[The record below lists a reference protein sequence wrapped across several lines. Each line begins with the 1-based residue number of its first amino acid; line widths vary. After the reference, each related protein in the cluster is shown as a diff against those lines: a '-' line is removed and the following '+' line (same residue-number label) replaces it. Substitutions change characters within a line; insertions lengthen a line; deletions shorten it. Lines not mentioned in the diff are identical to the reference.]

1 MICFLLRFENIHSKI
16 ITMDNNELFTL
27 QELASSGN
35 KEAIEKLADYYVEIK
50 DYERAF
56 LTAQRFDY
64 FTCASGYKKLAQFYQ
79 KGIGVAADQEKAI
92 SYYQKSFDMGDM
104 SSGYYL
110 ATFLIKEKQFDK
122 ALNYLAIGMSNDYI
136 PSIRLLANM
145 YLNGDGVDKN
155 IDVAINLYLTAIDL
169 GDVKSMDS
177 LAKIYYSQ
185 KDYSNSFKYFQMG
198 ALRDDLDCIF
208 HLGVSYAKGLGVKQ
222 DFSQAFKYYE
232 IGAKKLEPRSLYN
245 LSLYYRNG
253 IIVDQNIEL
262 ANKLE
267 EQAYQNGFKK

>member
-1 MICFLLRFENIHSKI
+1 
-16 ITMDNNELFTL
+16 MDNNELYNL
-27 QELASSGN
+27 QELASAGN
-35 KEAIEKLADYYVEIK
+35 REAIGKLADYYVEIK
-50 DYERAF
+50 DFNKAF
-56 LTAQRFDY
+56 LTVQRFEY
-64 FTCASGYKKLAQFYQ
+64 FTCSYGYKKIAQFYQ
-79 KGIGVAADQEKAI
+79 NGIGCDVDMEKAM

-136 PSIRLLANM
+136 PSIRLLATM
-145 YLNGDGVDKN
+145 YQNGDGVDKN
-155 IDVAINLYLTAIDL
+155 IDIAINLYLSAIEL
-169 GDVKSMDS
+169 GDVKSMDA
-177 LAKIYYSQ
+177 LARLYYSQ

-198 ALRDDLDCIF
+198 AQLDDLDCIF
-208 HLGVSYAKGLGVKQ
+208 HLGVSYAKGLGTKQ
-222 DFSQAFKYYE
+222 DFSMAVKYYE
-232 IGAKKLEPRSLYN
+232 IGAKELEPRSLYN

-253 IIVDQNIEL
+253 IIVNQNIDL

>member
-1 MICFLLRFENIHSKI
+1 
-16 ITMDNNELFTL
+16 MDESELFTL

-35 KEAIEKLADYYVEIK
+35 KEAIGQLADYYVEIK
-50 DYERAF
+50 DYKKAF
-56 LTAQRFDY
+56 LAVQRYEF
-64 FTCASGYKKLAQFYQ
+64 FTCASGYKKLALFYQ
-79 KGIGVAADQEKAI
+79 KGIGVEPNQEKAI

-110 ATFLIKEKQFDK
+110 ATFLIKEKKFDQ
-122 ALNYLAIGMSNDYI
+122 ALNYLAIGMSNDYL

-155 IDVAINLYLTAIDL
+155 VDVAINLLLTAIDL

-177 LAKIYYSQ
+177 LARLYYSQ
-185 KDYSNSFKYFQMG
+185 KDYLNSFKYFQMG
-198 ALRDDLDCIF
+198 ANHDDLDSIF

-222 DFSQAFKYYE
+222 DLSQAFKYYE

-253 IIVDQNIEL
+253 IIVDQNNEL